1 MYTFVVVSNNG
12 SYGLSMAI
20 NFWIMVINGCEWLI
34 NGYEWLKNGYW
45 LLAMVIDNHQEA
57 LQP

>member
-20 NFWIMVINGCEWLI
+20 NVWIMVINGWLMVM
-34 NGYEWLKNGYW
+34 NGWK
-45 LLAMVIDNHQEA
+45 MVIDC
-57 LQP
+57 